1 MISPEKEN
9 QMDQTNLELNNPLED
24 GIEKKA

>member
-24 GIEKKA
+24 QLGKKA